1 MRKVLIAVLLVL
13 LIILAYF
20 TIFQGISIGSFNI
33 LSTEGIINLN
43 NNLTTEINEANRK
56 IKSDLQ
62 GKQEELSENV
72 NMLLQN
78 KESYY
83 DLANVSTE
91 SEIDKANTEEYYK
104 IEYLWLRIGRHA
116 RTEGVNFRM
125 DVLSSDAGDS
135 TVKNINFTVTGKY
148 AGIIEFISSLEND
161 SELEFRIE
169 DFHLTPNGENLQAT
183 FTVNGIRIN
192 LENTTSSVQTDTT
205 DTAASTDNVNE
216 VTQ

>member
-135 TVKNINFTVTGKY
+135 TVKNINLTVTGKY

>member
-62 GKQEELSENV
+62 GKQQELSENV
-72 NMLLQN
+72 DMLLQN

-83 DLANVSTE
+83 NLANVSTE

-116 RTEGVNFRM
+116 RTECVNFRM

>member
-62 GKQEELSENV
+62 GKQQELSENV
-72 NMLLQN
+72 DMLLQN

-83 DLANVSTE
+83 NLANVSTE